1 VRRKTFLATG
11 GQGLIVRRR
20 TLLGAGGQGLMPER
34 RARVGLT
41 GRWVAAA
48 LAVAIAA
55 SACAGSTTAESQA
68 TPQSAVPETVAAPA
82 TSTTAAPR
90 TTTTEAFTPAIE
102 APPPIPIRD
111 EPGWELVWQDE
122 FDGDEI
128 DLSNWTYDI
137 GGWGWGNGEA
147 QYYTSRP
154 RNARVSNGLL
164 MIEAHQEK
172 YENSYYTSA
181 RMLTQGL
188 REFQYGRMEA
198 RIKVPAGAGL
208 WPAFW
213 MLGSD
218 FIHRAEDE
226 AHRWPFVGEIDIMEY
241 VGREPDLILGT
252 VHGPGYA
259 GALGLS
265 KWFRQDYLTAD
276 EFHTY
281 AIEWDY
287 DGIRWFYDDQMYYDL
302 ARTGV
307 GNREWVFDG
316 DFFLILNLAVGG
328 LFPGP
333 VALDLE
339 FPVQMYVDYVRVYQR
354 DSGAGA

>member
-1 VRRKTFLATG
+1 MFAY
-11 GQGLIVRRR
+11 
-20 TLLGAGGQGLMPER
+20 
-34 RARVGLT
+34 RARLGIA
-41 GRWVAAA
+41 GRGIVAM
-48 LAVAIAA
+48 LVVAIAA
-55 SACAGSTTAESQA
+55 TACTGSSTAGPAPTQA
-68 TPQSAVPETVAAPA
+68 PAAPDTVAA
-82 TSTTAAPR
+82 TTTTAAP

-102 APPPIPIRD
+102 PPPPIPIRD
-111 EPGWELVWQDE
+111 EPGWELVWYDE

-128 DLSNWTYDI
+128 DLASWTYDI

-154 RNARVSNGLL
+154 RNARLANGLL
-164 MIEAHQEK
+164 VIEAHQEK

-188 REFQYGRMEA
+188 REFQYGRFEA

-218 FIHRAEDE
+218 FIHRSEDE

-265 KWFRQDYLTAD
+265 KWFRQEHQIAD

-302 ARTGV
+302 PRTGV

-316 DFFLILNLAVGG
+316 EFFLILNLAVGG

-333 VALDLE
+333 IALDLE
-339 FPVQMYVDYVRVYQR
+339 FPVQMYVDFVRVYQR
-354 DSGAGA
+354 TDNAGAGA

>member
-1 VRRKTFLATG
+1 M
-11 GQGLIVRRR
+11 RRR
-20 TLLGAGGQGLMPER
+20 TLPGTVGRGLKVRRKSLPGTGGQGLMPER
-34 RARVGLT
+34 WTRSGT
-41 GRWVAAA
+41 IGRWFIAA

-55 SACAGSTTAESQA
+55 GACAESTTAPA
-68 TPQSAVPETVAAPA
+68 HVAAADTAAAPTTTAVPT
-82 TSTTAAPR
+82 TTAPPTTITAP
-90 TTTTEAFTPAIE
+90 FTPAIE
-102 APPPIPIRD
+102 APPPVPIRD
-111 EPGWELVWQDE
+111 EPGWELVWHDE
-122 FDGDEI
+122 FDGDQI

-188 REFQYGRMEA
+188 REFSYGRMEA

-265 KWFRQDYLTAD
+265 KWFRQDHLIAD

-302 ARTGV
+302 PRTGV

-333 VALDLE
+333 IALDLE